1 MKPFESFLAKQLE
14 EYVDYRTNLGY
25 AKKKIR
31 PYLLA
36 FDRYLQKQNIN
47 WDQLQPSFFLQLR
60 AQIREHPNTVNEILL
75 DIRGFFRFLVRKGVL
90 DQNPLKDIPRLP
102 KRYFVP
108 FVFSQ
113 RQTRALIET
122 VCKNIRRNEKYFLLD
137 MAIYVA
143 IVMLARCGM
152 RINEP
157 LHLHRCHYR
166 KEEGTVYIK
175 RTKFRKDRLIPLPK
189 TVLAELESY
198 LAARRILY
206 DNDQNPYLL
215 AGRGH
220 APLKDQAIRFA
231 FHRAVKEMGLYR
243 PKQVMGNVT
252 FGASVPHSLRHS
264 FAINTLN
271 KIKARGGS
279 PQHALPVLATFM
291 GHRKYQYTGAYLKVK
306 DAKHLSGLVEFIK
319 SRAVVK

>member
-1 MKPFESFLAKQLE
+1 MKPFESFLAKQLD
-14 EYVDYRTNLGY
+14 EYLAYRKGLGY
-25 AKKKIR
+25 SKNPLKPR
-31 PYLLA
+31 LLA
-36 FDRYLQKQNIN
+36 FDRYLQKQNIS

-60 AQIREHPNTVNEILL
+60 AEISEHPNTVNEILL
-75 DIRGFFRFLVRKGVL
+75 DVRGFFRFLVRKDIL
-90 DQNPLKDIPRLP
+90 EENPLKDIPRLP

-113 RQTRALIET
+113 RQTRTLIRT
-122 VCKNIRRNEKYFLLD
+122 VCKNIRKSETYFLLD
-137 MAIYVA
+137 MAIYIA

-157 LHLHRCHYR
+157 LRLNRCHYR
-166 KEEGTVYIK
+166 KGEATVYIE

-198 LAARRILY
+198 LAARMNLCG
-206 DNDQNPYLL
+206 NDQNQYLL

-220 APLKDQAIRFA
+220 ALLRDQDIRFA
-231 FHRAVKEMGLYR
+231 FHRAVRQMGLYQ
-243 PKQVMGNVT
+243 PKQVIGNVT
-252 FGASVPHSLRHS
+252 FGAPVPHSLRHS

-271 KIKARGGS
+271 KIRARGQS
-279 PQHALPVLATFM
+279 PQHALPVLATYM

-306 DAKHLSGLVEFIK
+306 DAQHRMGLIEYAK